1 MQEQATKVTQGTAPV
16 SVSVSKPMQLVGAVL
31 LGTIILYG
39 AGFVNTAAVHNAAH
53 DTRHSQGFPCH

>member
-1 MQEQATKVTQGTAPV
+1 MVREHTSTIHQAVTEKKTIAWPL
-16 SVSVSKPMQLVGAVL
+16 QLVGAFL
-31 LGTIILYG
+31 LGGIILYG

>member
-1 MQEQATKVTQGTAPV
+1 MQHQMTDTDAHRRSLST
-16 SVSVSKPMQLVGAVL
+16 SISKPLQLVGAVL